1 MTVPWRYAH
10 WAPPK
15 GGNSRVMCAL
25 GATTEQWDASRL
37 DGLNVVVLAGP
48 RVQDRQEKKRGH
60 RQRVRCPPVV
70 LGLYPRN
77 WSHIFGLPALVPET
91 NLSFL
96 TNSGDQKTTATSGVQ
111 RRANPLKR
119 PREHT
124 TRNSRQPR
132 NPLKI
137 YKHKSLE
144 LEDKRISASIGNE
157 IRKGASSNIV
167 CSGHVEQVSSTRPRV
182 S

>member
-96 TNSGDQKTTATSGVQ
+96 TNSGDQKTTATSGG
-111 RRANPLKR
+111 A
-119 PREHT
+119 T
-124 TRNSRQPR
+124 TSKPAEEATRTH
-132 NPLKI
+132 
-137 YKHKSLE
+137 YKKLE
-144 LEDKRISASIGNE
+144 TAPKPIEDLQAQILGT
-157 IRKGASSNIV
+157 G
-167 CSGHVEQVSSTRPRV
+167 G
-182 S
+182 